1 MSEGTGAMSSKA
13 PGISAGPVNEG
24 FGLCMMSLCLEP
36 GFDAEESD
44 CGGDAGGGCTTVA
57 GTGSG
62 GYCSVARGS
71 DGVWN
76 VTGPVP

>member
-1 MSEGTGAMSSKA
+1 MSSNA
-13 PGISAGPVNEG
+13 PVISAGPVNEG
-24 FGLCMMSLCLEP
+24 FGLCMISLCLES
-36 GFDAEESD
+36 GFDAEEFD
-44 CGGDAGGGCTTVA
+44 CDGDVEGGCTTVA

-62 GYCSVARGS
+62 GYRSAVRGS